1 MSDVKEIG
9 KTFVTRKNNYAII
22 TFNRPE
28 KMNALTPELFS
39 SIKKAVDDVKND
51 DNINA
56 VIITGGGDHF
66 SAGGDVKGDIDPL
79 RHMTIDEFKVYFK
92 PINQLYV
99 DLYNLNKPTIA
110 AINGYALGAGLE
122 LALVCDIRIAADN
135 SLLGEFFVR
144 MGLVPE
150 TGMCLLPKIVGP
162 GMAKMMCFTGEG
174 YKAEQAFEM
183 KLVDQIVPAE
193 NLLDAAEKLAAKL
206 AKGPSSIRLIKKAIN
221 KLGSVS
227 LEESIEPVLNYQFTA
242 TRTEDHK
249 EAVTAFLEKR
259 KPTFKGLQTL

>member
-1 MSDVKEIG
+1 MPDVKKIG
-9 KTFVTRKNNYAII
+9 KTFITRKNKYAVI

-28 KMNALTPELFS
+28 KMNALTPELFN
-39 SIKKAVDDVKND
+39 SIKEAVDDVKND

-56 VIITGGGDHF
+56 VVITGGGDHF

-79 RHMTIDEFKVYFK
+79 KHMTIDEFKAYFK
-92 PINQLYV
+92 PINQLYLS
-99 DLYNLNKPTIA
+99 LYNLNKPTIA

-135 SLLGEFFVR
+135 ALLGEFFVR

-162 GMAKMMCFTGEG
+162 GIAKMMCFTGKV
-174 YKAEQAFEM
+174 YKAEQALEM

-193 NLLDAAEKLAAKL
+193 DLLGTAEELAAKL
-206 AKGPSSIRLIKKAIN
+206 AKGPASIRLMKEAIN
-221 KLGSVS
+221 RLGSVS
-227 LEESIEPVLNYQFTA
+227 LEESIEPVLNYQFAA

-259 KPTFKGLQTL
+259 KPVFKGL